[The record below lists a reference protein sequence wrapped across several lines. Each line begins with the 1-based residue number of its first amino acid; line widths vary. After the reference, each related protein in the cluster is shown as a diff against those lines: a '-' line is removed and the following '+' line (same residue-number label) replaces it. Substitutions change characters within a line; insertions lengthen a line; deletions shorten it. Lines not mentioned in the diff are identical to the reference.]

1 MKGINSARTLVPR
14 AGIVQFVLCPRIRHY
29 VALIPARID
38 PPRQTGEVELHELVD
53 GGGIEARIEGKMKF
67 LARTVTAAGP
77 AHNVKGMLWRC
88 SVCGEEVRVAPRVA
102 HQGIV
107 PPASPRPVSRYAN
120 HDVEVLASSD
130 TVLNQYARENL
141 LRTPSGEHT
150 QVKDIKPTARCQVP
164 EKKIVPQNLK
174 ST

>member
-1 MKGINSARTLVPR
+1 
-14 AGIVQFVLCPRIRHY
+14 
-29 VALIPARID
+29 
-38 PPRQTGEVELHELVD
+38 
-53 GGGIEARIEGKMKF
+53 
-67 LARTVTAAGP
+67 
-77 AHNVKGMLWRC
+77 
-88 SVCGEEVRVAPRVA
+88 
-102 HQGIV
+102 
-107 PPASPRPVSRYAN
+107 
-120 HDVEVLASSD
+120 VEVLASSD